1 MAPGRTI
8 RPIPDKESI
17 MTTTRTRKVV
27 VIAAMASILG
37 AVSTSTAPPASAD
50 GAPDRPMYCQESLC
64 LVAVN
69 PITDTDGDGVSDVDE
84 KAAGTD
90 PADPNSK
97 PPVLDL
103 TVLASIG
110 KLPSFEGRFT
120 EIMALPTTA
129 PDGTSLVG
137 GLPAGVATPTV
148 RRGFEQLGLSSSL
161 MASFGL
167 DSTLGVRVSADPSA
181 LLGQPFGGGANRFV
195 GGMNVA
201 LVSAGDDGLAP
212 IRSTMSNS
220 LGALSP
226 NIGKAHTGGDF
237 NLLGKG
243 TTVWERTYDDGSKD
257 VQVTG
262 KDGTIKQ
269 TSYDGKEPTGT
280 ATRTPMTTKTN
291 ADGSTTTGF
300 NTVSTNAENNT
311 RTTGGTTTTKNTDGS
326 STTQTVNTTVQ
337 YDKDGNVLGST
348 TVATV
353 TSTNAEGESTSTT
366 TAQECSASGCSTP
379 VTTTSTQGYIAS
391 DIDTSVVWLTPGDV
405 AHIVTVATGS
415 NTTPGPSEGVVVDDG
430 WEPSNPWTVIALVDQ
445 DLNQT
450 TVFVQPRMPGAQ
462 PRTDPDLDEIIGAIT
477 AGACVRCPT

>member
-1 MAPGRTI
+1 
-8 RPIPDKESI
+8 

-37 AVSTSTAPPASAD
+37 AVSTTTASPASAD

-90 PADPNSK
+90 LADPNSK

-103 TVLASIG
+103 TELASIG

-120 EIMALPTTA
+120 EIMALPTAA

-148 RRGFEQLGLSSSL
+148 RRGLEQLGLSSSL
-161 MASFGL
+161 MVSFGL

-201 LVSAGDDGLAP
+201 LMSAGNEDLTP
-212 IRSTMSNS
+212 LSSMPSLS

-226 NIGKAHTGGDF
+226 NRDKDRLGVDVAS
-237 NLLGKG
+237 NGKG
-243 TTVWERTYDDGSKD
+243 GTTWQRTFGDGSVD
-257 VQVTG
+257 VQSKG
-262 KDGTIKQ
+262 KDGTVKQ
-269 TSYDGKEPTGT
+269 ESFNGDLTPTGS
-280 ATRTPMTTKTN
+280 
-291 ADGSTTTGF
+291 GSTTVAPTVQNSDGSITTGS
-300 NTVSTNAENNT
+300 NTVSNNAENNT
-311 RTTGGTTTTKNTDGS
+311 RTAGGTTTTKNQDGS
-326 STTQTVNTTVQ
+326 STTQTANTTVQ
-337 YDKDGNVLGST
+337 YDKGGNVVSAT
-348 TVATV
+348 TVVTV
-353 TSTNAEGESTSTT
+353 TSTNTEGKSTT
-366 TAQECSASGCSTP
+366 TTTAVECSGSGCSTP
-379 VTTTSTQGYIAS
+379 VTTTSTEGYVAA
-391 DIDTSVVWLTPGDV
+391 DVDTSVVWLTPDDV
-405 AHIVTVATGS
+405 AHIVKIATGS

-462 PRTDPDLDEIIGAIT
+462 PRTDPHLTEIIDAIT